1 MRNLRRSNREEE
13 EEESVFVPMTD
24 MAVSFLFI
32 LMILLAFFAVRFSDK
47 DTVPRSVHE
56 ELRNEFN
63 QVSLERDNL
72 MIERDDLLVE
82 IGRLQLEIER
92 LLSQIEDLEEV
103 NLGLREQ
110 IRERDKRIKEVS
122 LERDKLIIKRDGLLV
137 EIERLKIEIKQLLS
151 QIKNLEDEKSDLWEQ
166 LRERDE
172 RIKDLLAEID
182 KLRRKLNEQN
192 PLEAYITMAQV
203 QRLEILRRIE
213 EALKVEFK
221 DQILV
226 EISTE
231 NDALRFKGE
240 GLFASGARTLQPNK
254 RKIIDRLAELI
265 TEAIS
270 CYTVNGRDLNYS
282 ECNPY
287 GIVIEAVQIEGH
299 TDDVGTDPFNIE
311 LSTARANDA
320 FFTMLRSQED
330 LLSYLNIRGQPVI
343 SVAGYGE
350 MRPVAPNNTP
360 EGKAENRRIDL
371 RLIMYTPRDRE
382 QVERIQQQIKDGLR
396 LVVEEA
402 ASDGP

>member
-24 MAVSFLFI
+24 MTVSFLFI

-72 MIERDDLLVE
+72 TIERDELLA
-82 IGRLQLEIER
+82 EIER
-92 LLSQIEDLEEV
+92 LRFEIEQLLAQIEDLKEE
-103 NLGLREQ
+103 NAELREQ
-110 IRERDKRIKEVS
+110 IRERD
-122 LERDKLIIKRDGLLV
+122 
-137 EIERLKIEIKQLLS
+137 
-151 QIKNLEDEKSDLWEQ
+151 
-166 LRERDE
+166 E
-172 RIKDLLAEID
+172 RIEELLAIIEE
-182 KLRRKLNEQN
+182 LQRKLNEQN
-192 PLEAYITMAQV
+192 PLEAYIALAQV

-226 EISTE
+226 EISPE

-240 GLFASGARTLQPNK
+240 GLFASDGRTLLPD
-254 RKIIDRLAELI
+254 KITIVNRLAALI

-270 CYTVNGRDLNYS
+270 CFTVNDREVNYNQ
-282 ECNPY
+282 CNPY

-299 TDDVGTDPFNIE
+299 TDDEGSHPYNII
-311 LSTARANDA
+311 LSTDRANDA
-320 FFTMLRSQED
+320 FITMFRSQGD
-330 LLSYLNIRGQPVI
+330 LLSYRNIRGQPVI

-350 MRPVAPNNTP
+350 MRPVASNDAAT
-360 EGKAENRRIDL
+360 GRAENRRIDL

-396 LVVEEA
+396 LAVEEA
-402 ASDGP
+402 ASSGP

>member
-24 MAVSFLFI
+24 MTVSFLFI

-56 ELRNEFN
+56 ELRSEFN

-72 MIERDDLLVE
+72 IIARDNLLEEVERLK
-82 IGRLQLEIER
+82 LEIEA
-92 LLSQIEDLEEV
+92 LLGQITDLQEE
-103 NLGLREQ
+103 NTNIREQ
-110 IRERDKRIKEVS
+110 IRERD
-122 LERDKLIIKRDGLLV
+122 
-137 EIERLKIEIKQLLS
+137 
-151 QIKNLEDEKSDLWEQ
+151 
-166 LRERDE
+166 E
-172 RIKDLLAEID
+172 RIEGLLAEID
-182 KLRRKLNEQN
+182 ELRRRLEEQN
-192 PLEAYITMAQV
+192 PLEAYIAMAQV
-203 QRLEILRRIE
+203 QRLGILRRIE
-213 EALKVEFK
+213 EALKIEFG

-240 GLFASGARTLQPNK
+240 GLFASGARNLLPNK
-254 RKIIDRLAELI
+254 RTIVARLAELV
-265 TEAIS
+265 TDAIS
-270 CYTVNGRDLNYS
+270 CYTVNNRDLKYS
-282 ECNPY
+282 ECNSN

-299 TDDVGTDPFNIE
+299 TDDVGTDAFNIE

-320 FFTMLRSQED
+320 FFTMLSSQED

-350 MRPVAPNNTP
+350 MRPVAPNDTL

-382 QVERIQQQIKDGLR
+382 QVERIQQQIRDGLR
-396 LVVEEA
+396 LAVEEA
-402 ASDGP
+402 ASSGP

>member
-24 MAVSFLFI
+24 MTVSFLFI

-72 MIERDDLLVE
+72 QKEFERLKLEVKQL
-82 IGRLQLEIER
+82 RLQIK
-92 LLSQIEDLEEV
+92 DLDEE
-103 NLGLREQ
+103 NAELREK
-110 IRERDKRIKEVS
+110 IRERDQLIEELRNEFNQVS
-122 LERDKLIIKRDGLLV
+122 LERDNLMKK
-137 EIERLKIEIKQLLS
+137 IERLELEVKQLRL
-151 QIKNLEDEKSDLWEQ
+151 QIKDMDEENAELREKI
-166 LRERDE
+166 RERDQ
-172 RIKDLLAEID
+172 RIKELLAEIEE
-182 KLRRKLNEQN
+182 LQRKLNEQN
-192 PLEAYITMAQV
+192 PLEAYIALAQV

-213 EALKVEFK
+213 AALKTEFN

-240 GLFASGARTLQPNK
+240 GLFASGARSLLPNK
-254 RKIIDRLAELI
+254 RPIVDRLAELI

-270 CYTVNGRDLNYS
+270 CYTVNDREVNYV

-299 TDDVGTDPFNIE
+299 TDDVGADPFNIE

-320 FFTMLRSQED
+320 FFTMLRSQDD
-330 LLSYLNIRGQPVI
+330 LLSYHNIRGQPVI

-350 MRPVAPNNTP
+350 MRPIAPNETP
-360 EGKAENRRIDL
+360 AGKAENRRIDL

-382 QVERIQQQIKDGLR
+382 QVERIQQQIEDGLR
-396 LVVEEA
+396 LSVEEA
-402 ASDGP
+402 ASSGP

>member
-24 MAVSFLFI
+24 MTVSFLFI

-47 DTVPRSVHE
+47 DTVPRTVHE
-56 ELRNEFN
+56 KLRKEFN

-72 MIERDDLLVE
+72 IIERDN
-82 IGRLQLEIER
+82 
-92 LLSQIEDLEEV
+92 
-103 NLGLREQ
+103 NLA
-110 IRERDKRIKEVS
+110 
-122 LERDKLIIKRDGLLV
+122 
-137 EIERLKIEIKQLLS
+137 EIERLKVEIEQQLA
-151 QIKNLEDEKSDLWEQ
+151 QIKDLEAENKE
-166 LRERDE
+166 LREQVRLRDE
-172 RIKDLLAEID
+172 RIKELLAEIEE
-182 KLRRKLNEQN
+182 LQRKLNEQN
-192 PLEAYITMAQV
+192 PLEAYISMAQV

-213 EALKVEFK
+213 AALKTEFD

-240 GLFASGARTLQPNK
+240 GLFASGARSLLPNK
-254 RKIIDRLAELI
+254 RAIVDRLAELI

-270 CYTVNGRDLNYS
+270 CYTVNDREANYAA
-282 ECNPY
+282 CNRY

-320 FFTMLRSQED
+320 FFTMLQSQDD
-330 LLSYLNIRGQPVI
+330 LLSYRNIRGQPVI

-350 MRPVAPNNTP
+350 MRPVAPNDTP
-360 EGKAENRRIDL
+360 ARKAENRRIDL

-382 QVERIQQQIKDGLR
+382 QVERIQQQIRDGLR
-396 LVVEEA
+396 LAVEEA
-402 ASDGP
+402 ASSGP

>member
-24 MAVSFLFI
+24 MTVSFLFI

-56 ELRNEFN
+56 ELRNDFN

-72 MIERDDLLVE
+72 IIEK
-82 IGRLQLEIER
+82 GRLLAEIELLKQEQRELKKVLDALNAENAR
-92 LLSQIEDLEEV
+92 LLDE
-103 NLGLREQ
+103 
-110 IRERDKRIKEVS
+110 IRK
-122 LERDKLIIKRDGLLV
+122 
-137 EIERLKIEIKQLLS
+137 
-151 QIKNLEDEKSDLWEQ
+151 
-166 LRERDE
+166 RDE
-172 RIKDLLAEID
+172 RIRGLMAEIEEL
-182 KLRRKLNEQN
+182 KRKLNEQN
-192 PLEAYITMAQV
+192 PLEAYIAMAQF
-203 QRLEILRRIE
+203 QRLEILRKIE
-213 EALKVEFK
+213 EALKIEFR
-221 DQILV
+221 DQIMV
-226 EISTE
+226 EISPE

-240 GLFASGARTLQPNK
+240 GLFASGARSLLPNK
-254 RKIIDRLAELI
+254 RVVVDRLAELI

-270 CYTVNGRDLNYS
+270 CYTVNDRSISYG
-282 ECNPY
+282 ECNPS

-320 FFTMLRSQED
+320 FFTMLQSQED
-330 LLSYLNIRGQPVI
+330 LLTYLNIRGQPVI

-350 MRPVAPNNTP
+350 MRPVAPNDTL

-382 QVERIQQQIKDGLR
+382 QVERIQQQIRDGLR
-396 LVVEEA
+396 LAVEEA
-402 ASDGP
+402 TSGGP

>member
-24 MAVSFLFI
+24 MTVSFLFI

-56 ELRNEFN
+56 ELRDEFN
-63 QVSLERDNL
+63 QVSRERDNL
-72 MIERDDLLVE
+72 IIERDKLLVE
-82 IGRLQLEIER
+82 LAKLNLKIEGLLAQINSLEQQNSELQSEIKQV
-92 LLSQIEDLEEV
+92 SS
-103 NLGLREQ
+103 
-110 IRERDKRIKEVS
+110 ERDKLLNEVVELRRTIEELLAQIAGLEKENKTLQGQLLESEKRIKELMS
-122 LERDKLIIKRDGLLV
+122 
-137 EIERLKIEIKQLLS
+137 KIEELQ
-151 QIKNLEDEKSDLWEQ
+151 
-166 LRERDE
+166 
-172 RIKDLLAEID
+172 
-182 KLRRKLNEQN
+182 RKLNEQN
-192 PLEAYITMAQV
+192 PLEAYIALAQV
-203 QRLEILRRIE
+203 QRFEILRRIE

-240 GLFASGARTLQPNK
+240 GLFASGARSLLPNK
-254 RKIIDRLAELI
+254 RTIVDRLAELI

-270 CYTVNGRDLNYS
+270 CYTVNDRAVNYR

-320 FFTMLRSQED
+320 FFTMLRSQDD
-330 LLSYLNIRGQPVI
+330 LLSYRNIRGQPVI

-350 MRPVAPNNTP
+350 MRPIAPNETP
-360 EGKAENRRIDL
+360 AGKAENRRIDL

-396 LVVEEA
+396 LAVEEA
-402 ASDGP
+402 ASSGP

>member
-24 MAVSFLFI
+24 MTVSFLFI

-56 ELRNEFN
+56 ELRNEFS

-72 MIERDDLLVE
+72 IIERDYLFEE
-82 IGRLQLEIER
+82 IQKLKIEIDRLNARIN
-92 LLSQIEDLEEV
+92 DLEVE
-103 NLGLREQ
+103 NEELRRQ
-110 IRERDKRIKEVS
+110 IRERDDRIE
-122 LERDKLIIKRDGLLV
+122 DLI
-137 EIERLKIEIKQLLS
+137 
-151 QIKNLEDEKSDLWEQ
+151 
-166 LRERDE
+166 
-172 RIKDLLAEID
+172 AEIQE
-182 KLRRKLNEQN
+182 LQRRLNEQN
-192 PLEAYITMAQV
+192 PLEAYIALAQV

-213 EALKVEFK
+213 EALKTEFN

-240 GLFASGARTLQPNK
+240 GLFASGARSLLPNK
-254 RKIIDRLAELI
+254 RTIVDRLAELI
-265 TEAIS
+265 TDAIS
-270 CYTVNGRDLNYS
+270 CYTVNDREVDYVQ
-282 ECNPY
+282 CNPY

-320 FFTMLRSQED
+320 FSTMLGSQDD
-330 LLSYLNIRGQPVI
+330 LLSYRNIRGQPVI

-350 MRPVAPNNTP
+350 MRPIAPNDTP
-360 EGKAENRRIDL
+360 AGKAENRRIDL

-382 QVERIQQQIKDGLR
+382 QIDRIQQQIKDGLR
-396 LVVEEA
+396 LAVEEA
-402 ASDGP
+402 ASSGP

>member
-24 MAVSFLFI
+24 MTVSFLFI

-47 DTVPRSVHE
+47 DTVSRAEYDLVKMQRDNLTVE
-56 ELRNEFN
+56 RDKLII
-63 QVSLERDNL
+63 ERDNL
-72 MIERDDLLVE
+72 RAEIERLK
-82 IGRLQLEIER
+82 LEIER
-92 LLSQIEDLEEV
+92 LLAQIKNLKEE
-103 NLGLREQ
+103 NAASREQ
-110 IRERDKRIKEVS
+110 IRDRDERIKA
-122 LERDKLIIKRDGLLV
+122 LLA
-137 EIERLKIEIKQLLS
+137 EIERLKLEIEQLLA
-151 QIKNLEDEKSDLWEQ
+151 QIEDLKDENTELRGQ
-166 LRERDE
+166 IRERDE
-172 RIKDLLAEID
+172 RIKELLAKIVE
-182 KLRRKLNEQN
+182 LQRKLNEQN
-192 PLEAYITMAQV
+192 PLETYITLAQV

-213 EALKVEFK
+213 KALKIEFK

-240 GLFASGARTLQPNK
+240 GLFASGARSLLPNK
-254 RKIIDRLAELI
+254 RTIVDRLAELI

-270 CYTVNGRDLNYS
+270 CYTVNEREVNYS
-282 ECNPY
+282 ECNPD

-320 FFTMLRSQED
+320 FFTMLRSQDD
-330 LLSYLNIRGQPVI
+330 LLSYRNIRGQPVI

-350 MRPVAPNNTP
+350 MRPVAPNDTP

-382 QVERIQQQIKDGLR
+382 QVERIRQQIRDGLR

-402 ASDGP
+402 ASSGP

>member
-24 MAVSFLFI
+24 MTVSFLFI

-56 ELRNEFN
+56 ELRNEFK
-63 QVSLERDNL
+63 QVSLERDDL
-72 MIERDDLLVE
+72 IVQRDELLE
-82 IGRLQLEIER
+82 D
-92 LLSQIEDLEEV
+92 IEDLKRQIEQLLAQIKELEKQ
-103 NLGLREQ
+103 NADLREEIQ
-110 IRERDKRIKEVS
+110 KRDDRIK
-122 LERDKLIIKRDGLLV
+122 K
-137 EIERLKIEIKQLLS
+137 
-151 QIKNLEDEKSDLWEQ
+151 
-166 LRERDE
+166 
-172 RIKDLLAEID
+172 LLAEIED
-182 KLRRKLNEQN
+182 LKRKLNEQN
-192 PLEAYITMAQV
+192 PLEAYIAMAQA

-213 EALKVEFK
+213 EALKIEFK
-221 DQILV
+221 DQIFV

-240 GLFASGARTLQPNK
+240 GLFASGARSLLPNK
-254 RKIIDRLAELI
+254 RTIIDRLAELI
-265 TEAIS
+265 TEAIT
-270 CYTVNGRDLNYS
+270 CYTVNDRAVNYS

-320 FFTMLRSQED
+320 FFTMLGSQDD
-330 LLSYLNIRGQPVI
+330 LLSYRNVRGQPVI

-350 MRPVAPNNTP
+350 MRPVAPNDTP
-360 EGKAENRRIDL
+360 AGKAENRRIDL

-402 ASDGP
+402 ASSGP

>member
-24 MAVSFLFI
+24 MTVSFLFI

-72 MIERDDLLVE
+72 IIERGNLL
-82 IGRLQLEIER
+82 
-92 LLSQIEDLEEV
+92 
-103 NLGLREQ
+103 
-110 IRERDKRIKEVS
+110 K
-122 LERDKLIIKRDGLLV
+122 
-137 EIERLKIEIKQLLS
+137 EIERLKLEIEQLLAR
-151 QIKNLEDEKSDLWEQ
+151 IRNLEDDNAELREQ
-166 LRERDE
+166 VRERDE
-172 RIKDLLAEID
+172 RIEDLLAEIEE
-182 KLRRKLNEQN
+182 LQRKLNEQN
-192 PLEAYITMAQV
+192 PLEAYIALAQV

-213 EALKVEFK
+213 QALKIEFK

-240 GLFASGARTLQPNK
+240 GLFASGARSLLPNK
-254 RKIIDRLAELI
+254 RTIVDRLAELI

-270 CYTVNGRDLNYS
+270 CYTVNGRDLDYS

-350 MRPVAPNNTP
+350 MRPVAPNDTP

-382 QVERIQQQIKDGLR
+382 QVERIQQQIRDGLR

-402 ASDGP
+402 EASGP

>member
-1 MRNLRRSNREEE
+1 MRNLRSSNREEE

-24 MAVSFLFI
+24 MTVSFLFI

-63 QVSLERDNL
+63 QVSLQRDNLIIERDNL
-72 MIERDDLLVE
+72 LAY
-82 IGRLQLEIER
+82 IER
-92 LLSQIEDLEEV
+92 LKLENEGLLAQIKDLEDE
-103 NLGLREQ
+103 NSDLREQ
-110 IRERDKRIKEVS
+110 I
-122 LERDKLIIKRDGLLV
+122 
-137 EIERLKIEIKQLLS
+137 
-151 QIKNLEDEKSDLWEQ
+151 
-166 LRERDE
+166 RERDE
-172 RIKDLLAEID
+172 RIKDLLAEIEE
-182 KLRRKLNEQN
+182 LQRKLNEQN
-192 PLEAYITMAQV
+192 PLEAYIAMAQER
-203 QRLEILRRIE
+203 RLEILRRIE
-213 EALKVEFK
+213 KDLKAQFE

-226 EISTE
+226 EISPE

-240 GLFASGARTLQPNK
+240 GIFASDVRTLSEK
-254 RKIIDRLAELI
+254 KEKIVKKLAELI

-299 TDDVGTDPFNIE
+299 TDDVGTHSANIE
-311 LSTARANDA
+311 LSTERANTA
-320 FFTMLRSQED
+320 FSTMLRSQED

-350 MRPVAPNNTP
+350 MRPVAPNDTP

-382 QVERIQQQIKDGLR
+382 QVKRIQEQIRDGLR

-402 ASDGP
+402 ASSEP

>member
-24 MAVSFLFI
+24 MTVSFLFI

-47 DTVPRSVHE
+47 DTVPNAQYQIVK
-56 ELRNEFN
+56 
-63 QVSLERDNL
+63 LERDELRVEKQKL
-72 MIERDDLLVE
+72 ME
-82 IGRLQLEIER
+82 
-92 LLSQIEDLEEV
+92 
-103 NLGLREQ
+103 
-110 IRERDKRIKEVS
+110 
-122 LERDKLIIKRDGLLV
+122 
-137 EIERLKIEIKQLLS
+137 EIERLKREKQELQVKLDKLKVENARLLEEIKARDYRIAQL
-151 QIKNLEDEKSDLWEQ
+151 E
-166 LRERDE
+166 
-172 RIKDLLAEID
+172 AEV
-182 KLRRKLNEQN
+182 KELKRRLNEQN
-192 PLEAYITMAQV
+192 PMEAYIALAQV

-213 EALKVEFK
+213 EALKIEFK

-240 GLFASGARTLQPNK
+240 GLFGNDERTLSKGK
-254 RKIIDRLAELI
+254 RVIVSRLAELV
-265 TEAIS
+265 TDAVA
-270 CYTVNGRDLNYS
+270 CYTVNNRALNYS

-299 TDDVGTDPFNIE
+299 TDDVGTDLYNID
-311 LSTARANDA
+311 LSTDRANDA
-320 FFTMLRSQED
+320 FFTMLSSQED

-350 MRPVAPNNTP
+350 MRPVAPNDTP

-382 QVERIQQQIKDGLR
+382 QVERIQQQIRDGLR
-396 LVVEEA
+396 LAVEEA
-402 ASDGP
+402 ASSGP

>member
-24 MAVSFLFI
+24 MTVSFLFI

-72 MIERDDLLVE
+72 IIERDKLLAE
-82 IGRLQLEIER
+82 IESLKLEIEQ
-92 LLSQIEDLEEV
+92 LLAQIKDLEKE
-103 NLGLREQ
+103 NAALREQ
-110 IRERDKRIKEVS
+110 IRERDERIKE
-122 LERDKLIIKRDGLLV
+122 
-137 EIERLKIEIKQLLS
+137 
-151 QIKNLEDEKSDLWEQ
+151 
-166 LRERDE
+166 
-172 RIKDLLAEID
+172 LLAEIEE
-182 KLRRKLNEQN
+182 LQRKLNEQN
-192 PLEAYITMAQV
+192 PLEAYIARAQV

-213 EALKVEFK
+213 EALKIEFK

-240 GLFASGARTLQPNK
+240 GLFASGARSLLPNK
-254 RKIIDRLAELI
+254 RTIVDRLAELI

-330 LLSYLNIRGQPVI
+330 LLTYLNIRGQPVI

-350 MRPVAPNNTP
+350 MRPVAPNETP

-382 QVERIQQQIKDGLR
+382 QVERIQQQIRDGLR

-402 ASDGP
+402 ASSGP

>member
-24 MAVSFLFI
+24 MTVSFLFI
-32 LMILLAFFAVRFSDK
+32 LMILLAFFAVQFSDK
-47 DTVPRSVHE
+47 DTVPRHE
-56 ELRNEFN
+56 FD
-63 QVSLERDNL
+63 QVSLKRDNLIIERDN
-72 MIERDDLLVE
+72 
-82 IGRLQLEIER
+82 
-92 LLSQIEDLEEV
+92 
-103 NLGLREQ
+103 
-110 IRERDKRIKEVS
+110 S
-122 LERDKLIIKRDGLLV
+122 LA
-137 EIERLKIEIKQLLS
+137 EIERLKVEIEQQLA
-151 QIKNLEDEKSDLWEQ
+151 QIKDLEAENNE
-166 LRERDE
+166 LREQVRLRDE
-172 RIKDLLAEID
+172 RIKELLAKIEE
-182 KLRRKLNEQN
+182 LQRKLNEQN
-192 PLEAYITMAQV
+192 PLEAYISMAQV

-213 EALKVEFK
+213 AALKTEFD

-240 GLFASGARTLQPNK
+240 GLFASGARSLLPNK
-254 RKIIDRLAELI
+254 RAIVDRLAELI

-270 CYTVNGRDLNYS
+270 CYTVNDRELNYAA
-282 ECNPY
+282 CNPY

-320 FFTMLRSQED
+320 FFTMLQSQDD
-330 LLSYLNIRGQPVI
+330 LLSYRNIRGQPVI

-350 MRPVAPNNTP
+350 MRPVAPNDTP
-360 EGKAENRRIDL
+360 ARKAENRRIDL

-382 QVERIQQQIKDGLR
+382 QVERIQQQIRDGLR

-402 ASDGP
+402 ASSGP

>member
-24 MAVSFLFI
+24 MTVSFLFI

-56 ELRNEFN
+56 ELRAEFI
-63 QVSLERDNL
+63 Q
-72 MIERDDLLVE
+72 
-82 IGRLQLEIER
+82 
-92 LLSQIEDLEEV
+92 
-103 NLGLREQ
+103 
-110 IRERDKRIKEVS
+110 VS
-122 LERDKLIIKRDGLLV
+122 LERDKLQA
-137 EIERLKIEIKQLLS
+137 EIKELNNQISLLLI
-151 QIKNLEDEKSDLWEQ
+151 QIKELQEENADLRAQILDQDKLLAQIEKLKLELSKLQNQIEKL
-166 LRERDE
+166 RDE
-172 RIKDLLAEID
+172 NADLRSEVLEQKERITELLAEIE

-192 PLEAYITMAQV
+192 PLEAYIAIAQI

-213 EALKVEFK
+213 EALKIEFK

-240 GLFASGARTLQPNK
+240 GLFASGARSLRPNK
-254 RKIIDRLAELI
+254 RAIVDRLAELI

-299 TDDVGTDPFNIE
+299 TDDVGMDTFNIE

-320 FFTMLRSQED
+320 FFTMLRSQKD

-350 MRPVAPNNTP
+350 MRPVALNDTP

-382 QVERIQQQIKDGLR
+382 QVERIQQQIRDGMR

-402 ASDGP
+402 ASSGP

>member
-24 MAVSFLFI
+24 MTVSFLFI

-72 MIERDDLLVE
+72 IIERDNLLA
-82 IGRLQLEIER
+82 EIER
-92 LLSQIEDLEEV
+92 LKLEIEQLLAQIEELKEE
-103 NLGLREQ
+103 NSEFLEQ
-110 IRERDKRIKEVS
+110 IGERDKRIE
-122 LERDKLIIKRDGLLV
+122 E
-137 EIERLKIEIKQLLS
+137 
-151 QIKNLEDEKSDLWEQ
+151 
-166 LRERDE
+166 
-172 RIKDLLAEID
+172 LLAEIEEL
-182 KLRRKLNEQN
+182 KRKLNEQN
-192 PLEAYITMAQV
+192 PLEAYIVLAQV

-226 EISTE
+226 ETSDE

-240 GLFASGARTLQPNK
+240 GLFASGARSLLPNK
-254 RKIIDRLAELI
+254 RTIVERLAELI

-270 CYTVNGRDLNYS
+270 CYTVNEREVNYG

-299 TDDVGTDPFNIE
+299 TDDLGTDPFNIE

-320 FFTMLRSQED
+320 FFTMLRSQDD
-330 LLSYLNIRGQPVI
+330 LLSYRNIRGQPVI

-350 MRPVAPNNTP
+350 MRPIAPNETP
-360 EGKAENRRIDL
+360 AGKAENRRIDL

-396 LVVEEA
+396 LAVEGA
-402 ASDGP
+402 ASSGP